1 MLLYVNT
8 YLYFCLQIY
17 LLFHLHL
24 RSYLNLYSYLFL
36 FYFSIHFSFL
46 GEKDFV
52 GLGRLEKKEKEKEN
66 EEKTVGKAI
75 EKSGTNLFEN
85 DNGDCS
91 ENLLISSVASIMNND
106 NLYNKNKDQNCSVT
120 EMTDKTIKT
129 EEKHNEK
136 EDEKED
142 ATEEQEKKQVKD
154 VMKSVCTTNGILSSS
169 KTNQITDYRRFG
181 EGRFGKL
188 GYSGMEWHGS
198 SKVRQDKIRK
208 M

>member
-52 GLGRLEKKEKEKEN
+52 GLGRLEKKEKEN

-106 NLYNKNKDQNCSVT
+106 NLYNKNKDQNCSVI

-154 VMKSVCTTNGILSSS
+154 VMKSVYTTNGILSSS

-181 EGRFGKL
+181 EGRFGKM

>member
-52 GLGRLEKKEKEKEN
+52 GLGRLEKKEKEN
-66 EEKTVGKAI
+66 EEKIVGKAI

-106 NLYNKNKDQNCSVT
+106 NLYNKNKDQNCSVI

-154 VMKSVCTTNGILSSS
+154 VMKSVYTTNGILSSS

-181 EGRFGKL
+181 EGRFGKM